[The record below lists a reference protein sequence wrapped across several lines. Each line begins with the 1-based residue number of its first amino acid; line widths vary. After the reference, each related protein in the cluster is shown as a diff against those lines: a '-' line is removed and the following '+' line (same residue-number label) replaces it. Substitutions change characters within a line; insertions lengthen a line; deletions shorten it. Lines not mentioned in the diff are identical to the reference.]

1 MNMWYSFHI
10 YGISPEQFL
19 DTLNRNRLDRK
30 SFFINYIDYNG
41 FHVRLRL
48 FLSDAEEK
56 REYLNLLRELFAGCK
71 VVEKIYDPEY
81 NVYGDSLELYE
92 EYSVALS
99 AYLVE
104 HGRVDRMTMLLTVR
118 KLLHAF
124 DRMDVRYLKFHVAW
138 WENGTG
144 GRLISRIQ
152 ASPQTD
158 IRDHTL
164 DAKLERLIEK
174 FVVPGIPA
182 MPDTAKD
189 RLCFQFIHM
198 TLNKMNCTI
207 AEEAA
212 IIKWFLKMKEE
223 SPHEVPGSL
232 FL

>member
-19 DTLNRNRLDRK
+19 NTLNRNRLDRK
-30 SFFINYIDYNG
+30 YFFINYIDYNG

-48 FLSDAEEK
+48 FLSHAEEK
-56 REYLNLLRELFAGCK
+56 REYLKHLKELFEGCK

-92 EYSVALS
+92 AYSVALS

-104 HGRVDRMTMLLTVR
+104 RGRVDRLTMLLTVR
-118 KLLHAF
+118 ELLHAF

-138 WENGTG
+138 WEKGTG
-144 GRLISRIQ
+144 GHLISRIQ
-152 ASPQTD
+152 ASPNKGAAQRKLED
-158 IRDHTL
+158 G
-164 DAKLERLIEK
+164 LERLIDE

-182 MPDTAKD
+182 MPDEAKD

-223 SPHEVPGSL
+223 SPHEVSGSL

>member
-1 MNMWYSFHI
+1 MWYSFHI
-10 YGISPEQFL
+10 YGISPEAFL

-30 SFFINYIDYNG
+30 YFFINYIDYNG

-48 FLSDAEEK
+48 FLSHAEEK
-56 REYLNLLRELFAGCK
+56 RQYLAELKERFAGCK

-81 NVYGDSLELYE
+81 NVYGDSLTLYE

-104 HGRVDRMTMLLTVR
+104 RGRVDRMTMLLTVR
-118 KLLHAF
+118 KLLRAF
-124 DRMDVRYLKFHVAW
+124 DRMDARYLRFHVAW
-138 WENGTG
+138 WEKGTG
-144 GRLISRIQ
+144 GRIISRIQ
-152 ASPQTD
+152 ASPRTD
-158 IRDHTL
+158 AGKQTL
-164 DAKLERLIEK
+164 DTGLERLIDE
-174 FVVPGIPA
+174 FVLPGIPD
-182 MPDTAKD
+182 MPDAAKD

-212 IIKWFLKMKEE
+212 ILKWFLKTKEE
-223 SPHEVPGSL
+223 SSHEVPGSL